1 MGEDRLA
8 YNVQMQSR
16 IVEHRRG
23 EFVISTNPSRL
34 DLDVIHGF
42 LTNCYWAKGIPRDVV
57 ARSIE
62 HSLCF
67 GVYDGSGNFPSSRK
81 EHKKDGATPTRCGF
95 QQVGFARVIS
105 DFATIA
111 YLGDV
116 FMLESHRGRGLSK
129 WMMEC
134 IMQHPALQGLRRW
147 ILLTR
152 DAHGLYSRFGFTPLR
167 APDRYMELH
176 NADVYEARKTL

>member
-1 MGEDRLA
+1 MR
-8 YNVQMQSR
+8 
-16 IVEHRRG
+16 VESIEQRRDN
-23 EFVISTNPSRL
+23 FVITTDPARL
-34 DLDVIHGF
+34 DLDMIYEF
-42 LTNCYWAKGIPRDVV
+42 LTNCYWAKGIPREVV
-57 ARSIE
+57 ALSIE

-67 GVYDGSGNFPSSRK
+67 GIYDGSG
-81 EHKKDGATPTRCGF
+81 A
-95 QQVGFARVIS
+95 QVGFARVIS

-116 FMLESHRGRGLSK
+116 FVLESHRGHGLGK

-134 IMQHPALQGLRRW
+134 IMQHPALQNLRRW

-152 DAHGLYSRFGFTPLR
+152 DAHGLYRQFGFTPIA

-176 NADVYEARKTL
+176 NPKVYEIRKTT

>member
-1 MGEDRLA
+1 MPSAPSTVAAE
-8 YNVQMQSR
+8 
-16 IVEHRRG
+16 IVEYRRG
-23 EFVISTNPSRL
+23 EFLISTDQARL
-34 DLDVIHGF
+34 DLELIHNF

-67 GVYDGSGNFPSSRK
+67 GIYDESGVEFLSLAKPVRP
-81 EHKKDGATPTRCGF
+81 GTPRNV
-95 QQVGFARVIS
+95 QIGFARVIS

-116 FMLESHRGRGLSK
+116 FVLESHRGRGLGK

-134 IMQHPALQGLRRW
+134 IVQHPALQSLRRW

-152 DAHGLYSRFGFTPLR
+152 DAHELYAKVGFTPLK
-167 APDRYMELH
+167 APQRYMELH
-176 NADVYEARKTL
+176 HPDVYETREPK

>member
-1 MGEDRLA
+1 MPFVPPTRDQIQEF
-8 YNVQMQSR
+8 
-16 IVEHRRG
+16 RRG
-23 EFVISTNPSRL
+23 DYLVSTDRARL
-34 DLDVIHGF
+34 DLDVIHEF
-42 LTNCYWAKGIPRDVV
+42 LTNCYWAKGIPREVV

-67 GVYDGSGNFPSSRK
+67 GIYDESSGKSPGTTK
-81 EHKKDGATPTRCGF
+81 LVTPVAAA
-95 QQVGFARVIS
+95 QIGFARVIT

-116 FMLESHRGRGLSK
+116 FVVESRRGRGLSK

-152 DAHGLYSRFGFTPLR
+152 DAHGLYQQSGFTPLKS
-167 APDRYMELH
+167 PERYMELH
-176 NADVYEARKTL
+176 RPAVYDQEPR

>member
-1 MGEDRLA
+1 MEMTVRA
-8 YNVQMQSR
+8 ESEPMEIRS
-16 IVEHRRG
+16 G
-23 EFVISTNPSRL
+23 EFLISTARTRL
-34 DLDVIHGF
+34 DLEVIHGF
-42 LTNCYWAKGIPRDVV
+42 LTNCYWAKGIPRETVV
-57 ARSIE
+57 RSVE

-67 GVYDGSGNFPSSRK
+67 GIYHETSAALR
-81 EHKKDGATPTRCGF
+81 
-95 QQVGFARVIS
+95 QVGFARVIS

-116 FMLESHRGRGLSK
+116 FVLEAYRGRGLSK

-134 IMQHPALQGLRRW
+134 IMQYPQLQGLRRW

-152 DAHGLYSRFGFTPLR
+152 DAHRLYSNYGFTPLK

-176 NADVYEARKTL
+176 QPNLYERRETT